1 MELSAKGVTTMAST
15 AGSDVLKKGSEGAAV
30 RTLQENLNKFG
41 YGLNVDGNFGDAT
54 YGAVV
59 HLQKAFG
66 YTVDG
71 MVGPGTQTLI
81 TQQIGYNWNKN
92 KPTT

>member
-1 MELSAKGVTTMAST
+1 MASPI
-15 AGSDVLKKGSEGAAV
+15 ASDVLKKGSEGAGV
-30 RTLQENLNKFG
+30 RALQENLNKFG
-41 YGLNVDGNFGDAT
+41 YELVVDGRYGDTT

-59 HLQKAFG
+59 HLQKSFG

-71 MVGPGTQTLI
+71 TVGPGTQALI

-92 KPTT
+92 NPTR

>member
-1 MELSAKGVTTMAST
+1 MAST
-15 AGSDVLKKGSEGAAV
+15 AGSDVLKKGSEGPAV

-41 YGLNVDGNFGDAT
+41 YGLNVDGKFGDST
-54 YGAVV
+54 HGAVV

>member
-1 MELSAKGVTTMAST
+1 MAST

-59 HLQKAFG
+59 HHQLRLHRRRHG
-66 YTVDG
+66 
-71 MVGPGTQTLI
+71 GPGTQTLI

>member
-1 MELSAKGVTTMAST
+1 MAST
-15 AGSDVLKKGSEGAAV
+15 AGSDILKKGSEGPAV
-30 RTLQENLNKFG
+30 RALQENLNKFG
-41 YGLNVDGNFGDAT
+41 YALTVDGKFGEAT
-54 YGAVV
+54 HGAVV
-59 HLQKAFG
+59 HLQKSFG

-81 TQQIGYNWNKN
+81 NQQIGYNWNKN

>member
-1 MELSAKGVTTMAST
+1 MAST

-30 RTLQENLNKFG
+30 TALQQNLNKFG
-41 YGLNVDGNFGDAT
+41 YGLNLDGKYGDAT

-59 HLQKAFG
+59 HLQKSFG

-71 MVGPGTQTLI
+71 MVGAGTQALI
-81 TQQIGYNWNKN
+81 TQQLGYNWNKD
-92 KPTT
+92 KPTR